1 MEKFKNIGRE
11 TNTEIIV
18 ESALSKAESP
28 GLFENLEKMPGE
40 DLQALLIALYDKK
53 AKDSEPK
60 DILRQVRES
69 RFLEPSKISLKE
81 FNSFDGEAIKILGDD
96 VEAVELSPVGPLGS
110 TSVLSRISQKN
121 IITTSRNNEVLS
133 DASPLL
139 AIEYEKRRK
148 EGATNSVHLF
158 TSHRVIRA
166 QNFDKIK
173 GFTPHFRAMFLLSGD
188 KFSRRWELIEGFLKK
203 HIDYYLSVIE
213 KAAILKEFEVKK
225 TRVSVSNLMILENL
239 ISGLGLDRDLIMRN
253 TQNPDLD
260 LFKNNNIEI
269 PASVGTQEIIND
281 EVLDKYKIK
290 KAYEYLLRNCKPLI
304 ESLKT
309 KYPGVDFVFDL
320 ERVAGIGYYDNLCF
334 KISAQNEAGEWY
346 PLADGGFTDWTQ
358 KLANSRKEIC
368 LTSGFGSELFI
379 GKFKKQKAQAI

>member
-1 MEKFKNIGRE
+1 MENFKNIKNK
-11 TNTEIIV
+11 TNTETIV
-18 ESALSKAESP
+18 EGVLNKVELPA
-28 GLFENLEKMPGE
+28 LFENLKKMPGE

-53 AKDSEPK
+53 AKDLEPK
-60 DILRQVRES
+60 DILRQIRES
-69 RFLEPSKISLKE
+69 RFLEPSKISFKE
-81 FNSFDGEAIKILGDD
+81 FNSFDGNAIEMLGDD
-96 VEAVELSPVGPLGS
+96 VEAIELSPVGPLGS

-148 EGATNSVHLF
+148 EGTTNSVHLF

-188 KFSRRWELIEGFLKK
+188 KFLGRWELVGGFLEK
-203 HIDYYLSVIE
+203 HIDYYLSVI
-213 KAAILKEFEVKK
+213 KNAVTSKDFSVNKVK
-225 TRVSVSNLMILENL
+225 VSVSNLMILENL
-239 ISGLGLDRDLIMRN
+239 ISGLKLDRNLIMEN
-253 TQNPDLD
+253 TQNSDFN
-260 LFKNNNIEI
+260 LFKDNNIEI
-269 PASVGTQEIIND
+269 PANINTQENID
-281 EVLDKYKIK
+281 SEVLNKYGVK
-290 KAYEYLLRNCKPLI
+290 KAYEYLLRNCKLLMD
-304 ESLKT
+304 SLRT
-309 KYPGVDFVFDL
+309 KYPDIDFVFDL

-334 KISAQNEAGEWY
+334 KISAQNEVGEWY

-358 KLANSRKEIC
+358 KLAHSKKEIC

-379 GKFKKQKAQAI
+379 GKFKKIKV